1 MLGVFV
7 FVFNLYLV
15 VILTFLIPS
24 QCRSSLHYFAT
35 CVHRLQVVG
44 SEVFQWHMP

>member
-24 QCRSSLHYFAT
+24 QCNLVYIILPPVYIDYR
-35 CVHRLQVVG
+35 
-44 SEVFQWHMP
+44 